1 MEATIVFLLVL
12 LLAALTVWF
21 CVTYVAWREQKQMA
35 FIQGVL
41 AGFAACM
48 VLNAVKHDTKGRP
61 NHLADM
67 FSMFMEQVPGVRKVA
82 RSHSPS
88 SQ

>member
-1 MEATIVFLLVL
+1 MLIVVI
-12 LLAALTVWF
+12 LLAAATAWF

-35 FIQGVL
+35 FIQGAV

-48 VLNAVKHDTKGRP
+48 LLGSMKHEVGRP
-61 NHLADM
+61 GHFADV
-67 FSMFMEQVPGVRKVA
+67 FGAFMDNMPGVRKVS
-82 RSHSPS
+82 RTHSPS